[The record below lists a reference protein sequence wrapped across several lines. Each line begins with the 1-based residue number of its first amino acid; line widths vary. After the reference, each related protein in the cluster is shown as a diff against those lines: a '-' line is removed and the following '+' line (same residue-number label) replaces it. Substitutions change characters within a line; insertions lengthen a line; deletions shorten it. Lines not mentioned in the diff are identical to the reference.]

1 MNDMMARALSA
12 VSASLVIPHDVA
24 GTLTSLLEEVAHAFD
39 AVTCSVAVA
48 DRHDRLEVLTSSSH
62 RPELLALHD
71 VQAVEG
77 PVFEAWTHG
86 RPVSLPDVSHARVQ
100 WPALADAM
108 DAVGGCSVLAVPL
121 RWDGHPFGAM
131 GLVRALP
138 GDFEA
143 AEAVHLQAFADL
155 AMLVIVHADPVSV
168 RIAVQRIDEA
178 LTGRIAIE
186 QAKGALAYLHETTTA
201 EGYEILRRRAEEE
214 GSTLTETAR
223 TVLRNAELGPAQREP
238 S

>member
-12 VSASLVIPHDVA
+12 VSASLVIPHDVT
-24 GTLTSLLEEVAHAFD
+24 GTLTSLLEEVTQAFD
-39 AVTCSVAVA
+39 AVACSVAVA

-62 RPELLALHD
+62 RPELLELHD

-77 PVFEAWTHG
+77 PVVESWTHG
-86 RPVSLPDVSHARVQ
+86 RPVTLPDVEGARAE
-100 WPALADAM
+100 WPDLATAM
-108 DAVGGCSVLAVPL
+108 DAVGACSVLAVPL
-121 RWDGHPFGAM
+121 RWDGHSFGAV
-131 GLVRALP
+131 GLVRARP
-138 GDFEA
+138 GDFDA
-143 AEAVHLQAFADL
+143 VEAVHLQAFADL

-201 EGYEILRRRAEEE
+201 EAYGILRRQAEDE
-214 GSTLTETAR
+214 GVTLTEAAQ
-223 TVLRNAELGPAQREP
+223 TVLRKAALGPTD